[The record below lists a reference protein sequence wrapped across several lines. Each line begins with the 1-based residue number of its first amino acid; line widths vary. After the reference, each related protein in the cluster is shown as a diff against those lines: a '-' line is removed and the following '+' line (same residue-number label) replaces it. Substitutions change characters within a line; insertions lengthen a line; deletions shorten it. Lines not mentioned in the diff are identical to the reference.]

1 MGGSPLE
8 PAAVCMV
15 SPEVALSASPAAAG
29 PAVISGAPAAVA
41 SVRLGRVPSVGN
53 CTPTLVEP
61 TTPAPSAGVCRRKNI
76 MPLQNAVPRLSGA
89 SAGPC
94 GTVPPV
100 APLTRPAPR
109 LGVCPPAVCSCVPA
123 LDEAVMCAAWE
134 SLACSWVGGEVE
146 LATPAVAADSS
157 VSVPVGSTHVDE

>member
-8 PAAVCMV
+8 PAAACIV
-15 SPEVALSASPAAAG
+15 SPEVALSASPAAAR
-29 PAVISGAPAAVA
+29 PAVVSCAPTSAA

-61 TTPAPSAGVCRRKNI
+61 ATPAPSAGVCRRRYI
-76 MPLQNAVPRLSGA
+76 MPLQNAVPRLGGT

-100 APLTRPAPR
+100 APPTWPASW
-109 LGVCPPAVCSCVPA
+109 LGGCPPAV
-123 LDEAVMCAAWE
+123 W
-134 SLACSWVGGEVE
+134 
-146 LATPAVAADSS
+146 T
-157 VSVPVGSTHVDE
+157 